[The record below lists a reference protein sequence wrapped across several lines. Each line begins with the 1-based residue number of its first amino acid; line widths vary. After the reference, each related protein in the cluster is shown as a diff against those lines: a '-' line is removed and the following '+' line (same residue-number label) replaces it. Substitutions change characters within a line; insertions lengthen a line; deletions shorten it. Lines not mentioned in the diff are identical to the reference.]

1 MSPSA
6 SSGKHRQ
13 EVDVSNIQQTH
24 PVNKQARPVVLE
36 DVKRLI
42 FIELWLQLCSK
53 CEVIPCTVL
62 MDHSALGDSWQA
74 EKCRRRE
81 EEKKTAGLI
90 LERVPVVKSRTADT
104 VGQLGSSSQIHI
116 FATASMH
123 QCLRSSMMTQSWRH
137 WGDRNIRSHTVYSR
151 SKMLFWAFGLRT
163 ILQVSRL
170 QPANVT
176 SETHAAF
183 YLQHTE
189 DLVCLA
195 ALAPHSTSLCS
206 WGVQTIDR
214 ASAVAC
220 SALCLS
226 ITL

>member
-1 MSPSA
+1 MSRDWFSLNYGSNSA
-6 SSGKHRQ
+6 VNVKWFPALSSWITLHLVILGKQ
-13 EVDVSNIQQTH
+13 KSADVGR
-24 PVNKQARPVVLE
+24 K
-36 DVKRLI
+36 K
-42 FIELWLQLCSK
+42 
-53 CEVIPCTVL
+53 
-62 MDHSALGDSWQA
+62 
-74 EKCRRRE
+74 
-81 EEKKTAGLI
+81 KKTAGLI
-90 LERVPVVKSRTADT
+90 LERVPVVNVKQSRTADT

-137 WGDRNIRSHTVYSR
+137 SGDRNIRSHTVYSR